1 MVGLMLQDTLWRD
14 KMYIEIKEQIKFM
27 NDIVT
32 RDRKDIQDYQKDMCM
47 LAFIVGKINGL
58 IYCFENNN
66 KMENIKK
73 AEE

>member
-1 MVGLMLQDTLWRD
+1 
-14 KMYIEIKEQIKFM
+14 MYIEIKEQIKLM
-27 NDIVT
+27 NNIIM

-58 IYCFENNN
+58 ITRFENN
-66 KMENIKK
+66 EK

>member
-1 MVGLMLQDTLWRD
+1 
-14 KMYIEIKEQIKFM
+14 MYEEIKEQIKFM

-32 RDRKDIQDYQKDMCM
+32 RDREDIKDYQRDMCI

-58 IYCFENNN
+58 ISCFAENN
-66 KMENIKK
+66 KIENNKK

>member
-27 NDIVT
+27 NDIVM
-32 RDRKDIQDYQKDMCM
+32 RDREDIKDYQRDMCI

-58 IYCFENNN
+58 ISRVENN
-66 KMENIKK
+66 EK